1 MHMEKEGIGLSFN
14 GVDLCKLITS
24 KLHAA
29 MDSDWYF
36 SDKKRINRIF
46 ISVNVCGTLISLC

>member
-29 MDSDWYF
+29 MDSD
-36 SDKKRINRIF
+36 
-46 ISVNVCGTLISLC
+46 